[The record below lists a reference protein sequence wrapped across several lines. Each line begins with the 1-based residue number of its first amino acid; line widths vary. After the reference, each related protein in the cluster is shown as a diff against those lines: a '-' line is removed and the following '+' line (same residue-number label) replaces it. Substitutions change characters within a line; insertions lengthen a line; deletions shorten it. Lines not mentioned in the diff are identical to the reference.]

1 MKKLLN
7 EEIKYNII
15 KTRNGKKMASIYGT
29 NKESNDKIS
38 KKGDLIKSHGAV
50 FNSSMRRW
58 VWWLSDDEKE
68 LKTQLKN
75 FIIPCIEDL
84 TEVDNEGNDV
94 DLDETTQNTINGLIE
109 MLNNVLKLK
118 IDVNDLDDGLTVDVE
133 EIQEKVLS
141 FKNRLIE
148 ITSSEEFK
156 ELFDPIIKKQ
166 QALGPSFSILNTIL
180 IWIQDPMATEVKTKT
195 DWKRRNRVIKDGAPV
210 ICLYKPYG
218 VDEYDTPEK
227 REECIAKFLSDNDVT
242 SINQLTIGQREEL
255 EKELKK
261 VKEVWGFNLLPA
273 WYDIRYTK
281 VKEGKEDPVPS
292 NEGSKNIA
300 WFEKLPATKRTAVLY
315 NAIVKTITNAKI
327 KITYSEDLGGA
338 LGVSRGGWIELL
350 NPEISGKT
358 IQAVDTAIHEL
369 GHELLHQ
376 VYLKNSN
383 PGEFGSFFVGRKN
396 SRSHRERQAELI
408 AWIVCS
414 YFGYELETSTNYMG
428 CWGMSAE
435 LAPKVFDAVA
445 NVANYIILGMSKNM
459 KSGLKEGVESSGPV
473 TGEYIANLVGLG
485 GLYRQNKKKNINA
498 TNESELTTLI
508 KKTINEVLKNK

>member
-7 EEIKYNII
+7 EEIKYNVI
-15 KTRNGKKMASIYGT
+15 KIRNGKKMVSIYGT
-29 NKESNDKIS
+29 NSESNDKI
-38 KKGDLIKSHGAV
+38 KKNSDIIRSHGAL
-50 FNSSMRRW
+50 FNKSMNKW
-58 VWWLSDDEKE
+58 VWWLSDNEKE
-68 LKTQLKN
+68 FKTQLRN
-75 FIIPCIEDL
+75 FILPCIEEL
-84 TEVDNEGNDV
+84 TAIDNEGNDI
-94 DLDETTQNTINGLIE
+94 DLDETTQNTINNLIE

-118 IDVNDLDDGLTVDVE
+118 IDVNDLGDDLTVDIE

-148 ITSSEEFK
+148 ITSSEDFK
-156 ELFDPIIKKQ
+156 KLFEPIIKKQ

-180 IWIQDPMATEVKTKT
+180 IYIQDPQATEVKTKT
-195 DWKRRNRVIKDGAPV
+195 DWKRRNREVKNGAPA
-210 ICLYKPYG
+210 ICIYKPYG
-218 VDEYDTPEK
+218 VDKYNTPEK
-227 REECIAKFLSDNDVT
+227 RKACIAKFLADNDVEN
-242 SINQLTIGQREEL
+242 INQLTIGQREEL
-255 EKELKK
+255 DKELKA
-261 VKEVWGFNLLPA
+261 VEEVRGYNLLPA
-273 WYDIRYTK
+273 WYDKRYTK

-292 NEGSKNIA
+292 DEGEGKDIP
-300 WFEKLPATKRTAVLY
+300 WFETLPSTKRTAVLY
-315 NAIVKTITNAKI
+315 DAIVKTITNAKI
-327 KITYSEDLGGA
+327 KVTYSEDLGGA
-338 LGVSRGGWIELL
+338 LGVSHGGWIELL

-383 PGEFGSFFVGRKN
+383 LGEFGSFFVGRKN
-396 SRSHRERQAELI
+396 SRGYRERQAELI

-435 LAPKVFDAVA
+435 LAPKVFDTVA

-459 KSGLKEGVESSGPV
+459 KSNLKEGVESSGPV
-473 TGEYIANLVGLG
+473 TGEYVANLVGLR
-485 GLYRQNKKKNINA
+485 GLYMRNKNINN

-508 KKTINEVLKNK
+508 KNTINEVLKNK